1 MVFKVISVKGKDYN
15 LDQMFQGAQKSVVG
29 RWKTPVYH
37 VEINDIDELLKLTEL
52 VDNGIIIEK
61 LTDEYEIAIYDDYV
75 E

>member
-15 LDQMFQGAQKSVVG
+15 LDQMFPGAQKSVVG
-29 RWKTPVYH
+29 RWNTTVYH
-37 VEINDIDELLKLTEL
+37 VEINNLDELLKLTEL